1 MLKTLAIANY
11 RSLRDFRLAL
21 GPLNLITGANGC
33 GKSSVYRSFQLLAS
47 AGRGGIIPG
56 LAREGGI
63 ESTLWAGS
71 EQGALRQLRKGQA
84 VQGTLRSEPKSLRL
98 GFATED
104 FGYQIDLGHPP
115 SSPPLNSP
123 FDLDPAI
130 KCEAIWH
137 GPTLR
142 PSSLLAE
149 RRGPLLRSRDAVGAW
164 SIVHQDL
171 PPYESLFDALSDPRS
186 APELFLLRERLRN
199 WRFYDHFRSDAE
211 APARRAQIGTRSFV
225 LDHDGANLAAT
236 LQTIRELGQPG
247 LLERAVADAFPGAEL
262 EIDFSG
268 GRFEVQMR
276 QLGLLRPLAASE
288 LSDGTLRYLLLCAAL
303 LSIRAPEL
311 LVLNE
316 PENSLHPDLLP
327 ALGRLI
333 RQASERTQ
341 VLVVSHSLPLIEAL
355 NRDPRCQHYRLEKD
369 GGETQIAGQ
378 DLLSKPAWQW
388 MQR

>member
-11 RSLRDFRLAL
+11 RSLRDVRLAL

-71 EQGALRQLRKGQA
+71 EQGALRQLR
-84 VQGTLRSEPKSLRL
+84 QGKPVTATVRSEPINLRL

-142 PSSLLAE
+142 PGTLLAE
-149 RRGPLLRSRDAVGAW
+149 RRGPLLRSRDKAGTW
-164 SIVHQDL
+164 CIVHQDL
-171 PPYESLFDALSDPRS
+171 PAYESLFEALSDPRS
-186 APELFLLRERLRN
+186 SPEVFLLRERLRN

-262 EIDFSG
+262 ETSSSHI
-268 GRFEVQMR
+268 QMR

-333 RQASERTQ
+333 RQAAERTQ

-355 NRDPRCQHYRLEKD
+355 NRDPRCQHHPLEKN
-369 GGETQIAGQ
+369 GGETQITGQ
-378 DLLSKPAWQW
+378 DPLINRPSWQW